1 MMSIEASN
9 GDIDINADDTELKLS
24 IEAKAEEPVEFSSD
38 KYLIEE
44 SFISKVAPETTVNK
58 FMKNVESNRDIILV
72 DKDGKVLESEDLVCT
87 GTIVKV
93 GDELEYTII
102 VVGDINGDGTVT
114 VTDLAKLKLHLI
126 KKELL
131 TGIEFKAADVKMD
144 KDLTITDLAKI
155 QLHLIKKELLTDI

>member
-1 MMSIEASN
+1 M
-9 GDIDINADDTELKLS
+9 
-24 IEAKAEEPVEFSSD
+24 
-38 KYLIEE
+38 
-44 SFISKVAPETTVNK
+44 
-58 FMKNVESNRDIILV
+58 
-72 DKDGKVLESEDLVCT
+72 VCT